1 MNNIVG
7 LSKIGLVRKQNEDR
21 FLLVIIFVLLLT
33 AWEAIEAEKSPAPM
47 LLMK

>member
-7 LSKIGLVRKQNEDR
+7 LSKIGLESRMKIA
-21 FLLVIIFVLLLT
+21 FLLAIIFVLLPMV
-33 AWEAIEAEKSPAPM
+33 WVDIEAEKLPAPM

>member
-21 FLLVIIFVLLLT
+21 FFISDNICAVT
-33 AWEAIEAEKSPAPM
+33 DGMGAIEAEKSPAPM